1 MLTLLDL
8 YCGAG
13 GAAMGYHRAGF
24 RVVGVDVKPQPRY
37 PFEFVQGDAIE
48 YATERGERFDAIHAS
63 PPCQRYSEAT
73 KKEHRGNHP
82 DLIHATQITL
92 RGIGRPFVI
101 ENVAGARSRLIEP
114 VMLCGSMFGLRC
126 QRHRYFETWPTSFRP
141 GPPRS
146 YCDHS
151 TPPLLVTTAGAN
163 SRRRGRFK
171 SVKHAMD
178 AYGIDWMI
186 GRELAEAIPPA
197 YTEFLGRLLAT
208 WIKLHP
214 PVSVS
219 VAPSKTRRRV
229 SA

>member
-1 MLTLLDL
+1 MTKLTILDL
-8 YCGAG
+8 FCGAG
-13 GAAMGYHRAGF
+13 GAAMGYHWAGF
-24 RVVGVDVKPQPRY
+24 RVVGVDIMQQPRY
-37 PFEFVQGDAIE
+37 PFDFRLGDALSF
-48 YATERGERFDAIHAS
+48 AKRNGASFDAIHAS
-63 PPCQRYSEAT
+63 PPCQRYSEVTRKADR
-73 KKEHRGNHP
+73 ENHP
-82 DLIHATQITL
+82 DLIHATQILL
-92 RGIGRPFVI
+92 RDIGKPFVI
-101 ENVAGARSRLIEP
+101 ENVAGARSRLIKP

-163 SRRRGRFK
+163 SRRRGRYK
-171 SVKHAMD
+171 SVGHAKE

-197 YTEFLGRLLAT
+197 YTEYLGRLLAT
-208 WIKLHP
+208 WIKLH
-214 PVSVS
+214 
-219 VAPSKTRRRV
+219 K